1 MEVSHNDVVTGNDIE
16 FPEFICETV
25 NCPQTEAINS
35 SKWCVGQQWADIVI
49 RQGVGGGGSLARGH
63 VRVYGHMDMPCREE
77 GCLW

>member
-1 MEVSHNDVVTGNDIE
+1 MSHNDVVTGNDIE

-49 RQGVGGGGSLARGH
+49 RQRVGGGVA
-63 VRVYGHMDMPCREE
+63 
-77 GCLW
+77 